1 MHQEKQE
8 GLGYAI
14 SQAGPYI
21 DDGPILIVLD
31 DGIFEFDPERV
42 INSPDSLIGVRAV
55 DNPNAFG
62 IVEIDKSSPSS
73 SLSISRLVEKPEVPP
88 TNLAIAGMYYLKNG
102 RLLIDCL
109 DYLIENDLRG
119 AKNEFQLTDGL
130 QLMLER
136 GEKMQAVEID
146 WIDCGKVDALLYAN
160 RTLLARNENQFS
172 VAGTK
177 DVIFIPPV

>member
-55 DNPNAFG
+55 DNPSAFG
-62 IVEIDKSSPSS
+62 ISEIDETAPHLAF
-73 SLSISRLVEKPEVPP
+73 LSVVWLRSRSIRRPIWL
-88 TNLAIAGMYYLKNG
+88 
-102 RLLIDCL
+102 
-109 DYLIENDLRG
+109 
-119 AKNEFQLTDGL
+119 
-130 QLMLER
+130 
-136 GEKMQAVEID
+136 
-146 WIDCGKVDALLYAN
+146 
-160 RTLLARNENQFS
+160 LLAC
-172 VAGTK
+172 
-177 DVIFIPPV
+177 II